1 MKLCVNTMGSQD
13 MSLEQFAGFVSSLG
27 YPAIE
32 IRGIRGEK
40 DFRKM
45 PDFSKE
51 NRKATMD
58 MLKDKGIDLISLNT
72 SCAFHNPDIYARSIE
87 EGKAAI
93 DLAAEIGV
101 PYIRVFGDKMEDPSK
116 YEETLDLVAD
126 GIGTVTDY
134 AKGTGVIP
142 VLESHWD
149 FNSLQIFRDLF
160 KRFDSIDFGVLW
172 DIEHTHKVHGGEIL
186 EFFGFV
192 RPYLKYLHVKDI
204 VNVDGKWL
212 NTNVG
217 EGVIPIPMIMN
228 LLAASNFDGYLSLEW
243 EKPFQPHLVDDV
255 VAYPQYRDYMRKIFY
270 HI

>member
-1 MKLCVNTMGSQD
+1 MKLCVNTMGSQSW
-13 MSLEQFAGFVSSLG
+13 SLERFVKYIATLG

-32 IRGIRGEK
+32 IRGIGGEK

-45 PDFSKE
+45 PDFSLE
-51 NRKATMD
+51 NRASTMR
-58 MLKDKGIDLISLNT
+58 MIKDNGVELISLNT
-72 SCAFHNPDIYARSIE
+72 SCAFHNPEIYAKSID

-101 PYIRVFGDKMEDPSK
+101 PYIRVFGDKIEDSSK

-126 GIGTVTDY
+126 GLQKTADY

-160 KRFDSIDFGVLW
+160 SRFDSIDFGVLW
-172 DIEHTHKVHGGEIL
+172 DIEHTHKVHGYEII

-204 VNVDGKWL
+204 INVNGKWL
-212 NTNVG
+212 NTNIG
-217 EGVIPIPMIMN
+217 EGVLPIPMIMN

-243 EKPFQPHLVDDV
+243 EKPFQPHLADGE
-255 VAYPQYRDYMRKIFY
+255 VAYVQYRDYMRKIFY
-270 HI
+270 RI